1 MPEDKDII
9 DFDYMK
15 LEFSDDLVKAFSKMQ
30 KIYVMD
36 NESLMTI
43 DDAKDV
49 VKKLLE
55 MFRNL

>member
-15 LEFSDDLVKAFSKMQ
+15 LEFSDHLVKAFSKMQ

-36 NESLMTI
+36 NESVITI
-43 DDAKDV
+43 DDAKETIKILFDV
-49 VKKLLE
+49 FK
-55 MFRNL
+55 NL